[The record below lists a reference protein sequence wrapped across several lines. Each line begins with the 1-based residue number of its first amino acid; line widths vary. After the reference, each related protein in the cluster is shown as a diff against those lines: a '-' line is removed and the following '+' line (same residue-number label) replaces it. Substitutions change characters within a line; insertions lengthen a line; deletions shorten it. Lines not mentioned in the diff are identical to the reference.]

1 MIEDILTKLKTKSGK
16 LTIEESFELSSVC
29 AKYLNDK
36 NELKNDEARRIII
49 HVLDGWVCLPCETV
63 QIWTDLVESVGF
75 YPYIHRHD
83 NDMKLISLS
92 DQARANYHLSSYLPV
107 ALHSEQKKVSEW
119 LLAGKNM
126 VVSAPTSF
134 GKSLLIEELVASRKY
149 KNIIIIQPTLALL
162 D

>member
-63 QIWTDLVESVGF
+63 QIWTDLV
-75 YPYIHRHD
+75 
-83 NDMKLISLS
+83 
-92 DQARANYHLSSYLPV
+92 
-107 ALHSEQKKVSEW
+107 
-119 LLAGKNM
+119 
-126 VVSAPTSF
+126 
-134 GKSLLIEELVASRKY
+134 
-149 KNIIIIQPTLALL
+149 
-162 D
+162 